1 MPNGNRLSLPHERGL
16 AMKNLLVTVALVG
29 LIAATGRADD
39 PKPAVSLKDGDPAPA
54 LKAGKWLQGEEVKEF
69 EAGKVYVVEFW
80 ATWCG
85 PCILFM
91 PQLAELQL
99 QYKDQGVTCI
109 GFTARDPDNTEE
121 KVAAFVKKRGPKLP
135 YTFAYADDRT
145 TFDAWMTAA
154 GRAGIPCTFV
164 VDRAGRIAFIGSPMY
179 LGVVLPRVV
188 TGDRKAQAVAEE
200 VAKIEEEFGA
210 VSAALFPDNQA
221 GLRRLRDFEAKYPA
235 LANNPIILRVKL
247 SLLPEVGQ
255 VDEARKVAEAVM
267 AKALV
272 QANPSALM
280 QVSSLLRLGPGK
292 KSKELLAVA
301 VKAGEAA
308 VQVAGDKD
316 ARALINLASTYFQAG
331 DRAKA
336 SEYARKAVAAAGGES
351 AALKQSVEQEAKRIE
366 EGKNEDTR

>member
-1 MPNGNRLSLPHERGL
+1 
-16 AMKNLLVTVALVG
+16 MKNLLFAVVFVG
-29 LIAATGRADD
+29 LVAVTGRADD
-39 PKPAVSLKDGDPAPA
+39 PKPAVSLKVGDLAPA
-54 LKAGKWLQGEEVKEF
+54 LKAGRWLQGEEVKAF

-91 PQLAELQL
+91 PQLAELQV

-121 KVAAFVKKRGPKLP
+121 KVAAFVKKRGPKFP

-145 TFDAWMTAA
+145 TYDAWMTAA

-164 VDRAGRIAFIGSPMY
+164 VDRTGRIAYLGSPMY
-179 LGVVLPRVV
+179 LPVVLPRVLA
-188 TGDRKAQAVAEE
+188 GDRKAQAVGKE
-200 VAKIEEEFGA
+200 VAQIEEEFGA
-210 VSAALFPDNQA
+210 VSAALFPDHQV
-221 GLRRLRDFEAKYPA
+221 GLRLLKDFEAKYPA

-247 SLLPEVGQ
+247 SLLPEVGE
-255 VDEARKVAEAVM
+255 VDEAKELAEAVM
-267 AKALV
+267 ARAIT
-272 QANPSALM
+272 QDNPSALI

-301 VKAGEAA
+301 VKAAEAA
-308 VQVAGDKD
+308 LRLAGEKD
-316 ARALINLASTYFQAG
+316 ARALINLASTSFQAG

-336 SEYARKAVAAAGGES
+336 GEYARKAVEAAAGES
-351 AALKQSVEQEAKRIE
+351 AALKQSIEQEAKRIE
-366 EGKNEDTR
+366 EGKNEDTK

>member
-1 MPNGNRLSLPHERGL
+1 
-16 AMKNLLVTVALVG
+16 MKNLLVAVVFVSL
-29 LIAATGRADD
+29 AAVSEGADN
-39 PKPAVSLKDGDPAPA
+39 PKPAVSLKVGDQAPA
-54 LKAGKWLQGEEVKEF
+54 LKASKWLQGEEVKEF

-85 PCILFM
+85 PCIVFM
-91 PQLAELQL
+91 PSLAELQV

-121 KVAAFVKKRGPKLP
+121 KVAAFVTKRGPKLP

-145 TFDAWMTAA
+145 TYDAWMTAA

-164 VDRAGRIAFIGSPMY
+164 VDRTGRIAYLGSPMY
-179 LGVVLPRVV
+179 LPVVLPRVLAGNK
-188 TGDRKAQAVAEE
+188 TAQAVSEE
-200 VAKIEEEFGA
+200 VGKIEEKFGA
-210 VSAALFPDNQA
+210 VSAALFPDHKA
-221 GLRRLRDFEAKYPA
+221 GLQELKDFEAKYPP
-235 LANNPIILRVKL
+235 LANNPIILRAKL
-247 SLLPEVGQ
+247 SLLPEVGEI
-255 VDEARKVAEAVM
+255 DEARKVAEAVM
-267 AKALV
+267 AKAIM
-272 QANPSALM
+272 QDNPSALV

-292 KSKELLAVA
+292 KSNELLAVA
-301 VKAGEAA
+301 VKAAEAA
-308 VQVAGDKD
+308 LQVAGDKD

-366 EGKNEDTR
+366 EGKNDDTK

>member
-1 MPNGNRLSLPHERGL
+1 
-16 AMKNLLVTVALVG
+16 MKKQLVAVVFVG
-29 LIAATGRADD
+29 LVAVTGRADD
-39 PKPAVSLKDGDPAPA
+39 PKPAVSLKVGDPAPA
-54 LKAGKWLQGEEVKEF
+54 LKAGKWLQGEGVKEF

-91 PQLAELQL
+91 PHLAELQV

-109 GFTARDPDNTEE
+109 GFSARDPDNTEE

-164 VDRAGRIAFIGSPMY
+164 VDRTGRIAYIGSPMY

-221 GLRRLRDFEAKYPA
+221 GLGRLKDFEAKYPA
-235 LANNPIILRVKL
+235 LANNPIILRAKL
-247 SLLPEVGQ
+247 SLLPEVGE
-255 VDEARKVAEAVM
+255 VDEAKKLAEAVM
-267 AKALV
+267 AKAIT
-272 QANPSALM
+272 QDNPSALM
-280 QVSSLLRLGPGK
+280 QVSGLLRLGPGK
-292 KSKELLAVA
+292 KSKELLALA
-301 VKAGEAA
+301 VRAAETA

-331 DRAKA
+331 DRDKA
-336 SEYARKAVAAAGGES
+336 IEYAHKAVEAAAGES
-351 AALKQSVEQEAKRIE
+351 AALKQSIEQEAKRIE
-366 EGKNEDTR
+366 EGKKEDTK